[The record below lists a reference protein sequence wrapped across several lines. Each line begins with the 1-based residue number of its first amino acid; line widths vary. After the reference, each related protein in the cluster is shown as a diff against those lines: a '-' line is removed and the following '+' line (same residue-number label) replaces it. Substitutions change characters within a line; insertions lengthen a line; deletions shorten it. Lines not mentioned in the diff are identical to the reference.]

1 MGVET
6 VNEILKGTR
15 FDRDNI
21 LALLSAEGEEKLAL
35 YERANQIKNEN
46 VGDKVYFRGLIELSN
61 ICAKNC
67 FYCGIRKDNANF
79 ERYNL
84 NDDEVIEAAKFAH
97 INKFA
102 SLVIQSGELSGK
114 VFTSRVTKLLEKIHA
129 STQGELRITLSM
141 GEQPEDTYRN
151 WFNAGAH
158 RYLLR
163 IETTNP
169 TLYRKMHPRDRL
181 HSLGNRIKCL
191 HSLKQLGYQVG
202 SGVMIGLPFQTRKDL
217 AGDLLFLQDFGIDM
231 VGMGPYIEHSDTPLY
246 QYKNALLPLDE
257 RFRLSL
263 KMIAVLRVL
272 MPKINIASSTALQ
285 AIDKL
290 GREKALKV
298 GANVIMPNITP
309 GQYRNDY
316 KLYENKPCTDD
327 SAEDCKNCLEA
338 RVALSG
344 NRIGYGEWGD
354 SVEFICRN
362 HH

>member
-1 MGVET
+1 MET
-6 VNEILKGTR
+6 LMVNEILKKNMLNSS
-15 FDRDNI
+15 DI
-21 LALLSAEGEEKLAL
+21 IALLSAEGEEKLAL
-35 YERANQIKNEN
+35 YGRADQVRNEN

-67 FYCGIRKDNANF
+67 LYCGIRKDNGKF

-84 NDDEVIEAAKFAH
+84 NDDEVIDAARYAH

-102 SLVIQSGELSGK
+102 SLVIQSGELSGRM
-114 VFTSRVTKLLEKIHA
+114 FTSRVATLLKKIHA
-129 STQGELRITLSM
+129 TTQGELRITLSM
-141 GEQPEDTYRN
+141 GEQSPETYRN
-151 WFNAGAH
+151 WFDAGAH

-169 TLYRKMHPRDRL
+169 TLYRKIHPQDRL
-181 HSLGNRIKCL
+181 HSMEHRVGCL
-191 HSLKQLGYQVG
+191 YSLKQLGYQVG
-202 SGVMIGLPFQTRKDL
+202 SGVMIGLPFQSQEDL

-246 QYKNALLPLDE
+246 TYRKDLLPLDA
-257 RFRLSL
+257 RFHLSL
-263 KMIAVLRVL
+263 KMIAVLRIL

-309 GQYRNDY
+309 GQHRNDY

-327 SAEDCKNCLEA
+327 SADDCKNCLEA

-354 SVEFICRN
+354 SVEFITRN
-362 HH
+362 K